1 MSAASEPHQESDGP
15 WDLLLR
21 RVRIASMNADGSVGE
36 GPYGAVA
43 GAGVDR
49 LGAVGVRDGRIV
61 YVGLD
66 DALPAGASAREEWN
80 GDGAWVTPGL
90 VDCHTHL
97 VHGGQ
102 RSEEF
107 ERRLTGVSY
116 EQIAREGGG
125 IRSTVRATREATVD
139 DLVRQSL
146 VRLDAMLA
154 EGLTTVEVKSG
165 YGLDL
170 DTELAM
176 LRAARRLER
185 HRAVSIVATFLGAHA
200 LPEEF
205 ADRPDDYIDFVIRDV
220 LPVVAAEGLA
230 DAVDAFCETIG
241 FDVAQCQRLFASAKS
256 MGLPVKLHAEQ
267 LSNQG
272 GAAML
277 AGMGGQSADHL
288 EWLDG
293 HGVACM
299 QAAGTVAVLLPGAFY
314 FLRETRVP
322 PVDALRAAGVPIA
335 LATDCNPGSSPLV
348 SPLLTMNM
356 ASVLFGMTPA
366 EALAGMTREGARAL
380 GLHDRGRIEPNL
392 RADLCV
398 WAIERPADLVYAI
411 GANPLVRRIHAEHAT
426 NQDA

>member
-1 MSAASEPHQESDGP
+1 MSPTTNVDGS
-15 WDLLLR
+15 WDLLVR
-21 RVRIASMNADGSVGE
+21 RVRVATMAPDGGVGE
-36 GPYGAVA
+36 GPYGAVGTEA
-43 GAGVDR
+43 R
-49 LGAVGVRDGRIV
+49 PGAVAVSDGKIAF
-61 YVGLD
+61 VGLD
-66 DALPAGASAREEWN
+66 DELPAGASATEEWS
-80 GDGAWVTPGL
+80 GDGAWVTPGI

-97 VHGGQ
+97 VYGGQ

-125 IRSTVRATREATVD
+125 IRATVRATREAGVD

-154 EGLTTVEVKSG
+154 EGLTTVEIKSG

-170 DTELAM
+170 ETELNI
-176 LRAARRLER
+176 LRAARQLER
-185 HRAVSIVATFLGAHA
+185 RRAVSVVATFLGAHA
-200 LPEEF
+200 LPDEF
-205 ADRPDDYIDFVIRDV
+205 AGRADAYIDFIVDEV

-241 FDVAQCQRLFASAKS
+241 FDVEQCARLFAAAKA
-256 MGLPVKLHAEQ
+256 MGLPLKLHAEQ

-288 EWLDG
+288 EWLDA
-293 HGVACM
+293 HGIACM
-299 QAAGTVAVLLPGAFY
+299 QASGTVAVLLPGAFY
-314 FLRETRVP
+314 FLRETRRP
-322 PVDALRAAGVPIA
+322 PIEELRAAGVPIA

-356 ASVLFGMTPA
+356 AAVLFQMTPA
-366 EALAGMTREGARAL
+366 EALAGMTVEGARAL
-380 GLHDRGRIEPNL
+380 GLRDRGRIEPNL
-392 RADLCV
+392 RGDLCV
-398 WAIERPADLVYAI
+398 WAIDRPADLVYSI
-411 GANPLVRRIHAEHAT
+411 GANPLVRRIAVGDTAFGQT
-426 NQDA
+426 